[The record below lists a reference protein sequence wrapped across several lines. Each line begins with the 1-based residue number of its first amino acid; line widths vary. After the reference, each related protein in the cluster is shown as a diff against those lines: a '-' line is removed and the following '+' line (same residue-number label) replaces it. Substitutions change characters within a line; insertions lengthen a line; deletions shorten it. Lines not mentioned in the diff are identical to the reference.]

1 MAINLNNITINRI
14 GWKDDPDT
22 STPLDSGNLKE
33 MENNAESGINELKT
47 NVQTAFTDLLKLVFP
62 IGSTYITQTN
72 TNPST
77 ILGFGTWER
86 LKGKV
91 CLGLDED
98 DNDLK
103 TIGNTGGE
111 KTHQH
116 KYQVGSITSKNV
128 VANGGVFATKNADSS
143 IRGTSTT
150 IATGQEINNNSELG
164 SGTSWNYNDGYVV
177 VSTGTTS
184 LENNLQPY
192 QVVGYMWI
200 RKS

>member
-1 MAINLNNITINRI
+1 MAINLDNITINRI

-72 TNPST
+72 TNPSK

-98 DNDLK
+98 DANMNA
-103 TIGNTGGE
+103 IGKTGGE
-111 KTHQH
+111 KTHKLTISEMPSH
-116 KYQVGSITSKNV
+116 RHAINTNVNCTGFGS
-128 VANGGVFATKNADSS
+128 
-143 IRGTSTT
+143 
-150 IATGQEINNNSELG
+150 NNSLVRG
-164 SGTSWNYNDGYVV
+164 SGGTTEWKDNESYIK
-177 VSTGTTS
+177 STGDGAAH
-184 LENNLQPY
+184 NNMQPY

>member
-1 MAINLNNITINRI
+1 MAINLDNITINRI

-98 DNDLK
+98 DNDLQ

-111 KTHQH
+111 KTHTLTIEETPSHTHDFNYGERLLVQ
-116 KYQVGSITSKNV
+116 KGSDYAVPDYVNLTGKKIT
-128 VANGGVFATKNADSS
+128 
-143 IRGTSTT
+143 
-150 IATGQEINNNSELG
+150 
-164 SGTSWNYNDGYVV
+164 
-177 VSTGTTS
+177 TTS
-184 LENNLQPY
+184 AGGGQPHNNMQPY
-192 QVVGYMWI
+192 EVVGYMWI

>member
-1 MAINLNNITINRI
+1 MAINLDNIIINRI

-62 IGSTYITQTN
+62 IGSTYITQDN
-72 TNPST
+72 TDPKL

-98 DNDLK
+98 DVNMNAIGKTGGEKTHKLTINEMPNHTHLPTK
-103 TIGNTGGE
+103 NAALMAKSGTHELNQGSGGRSYEILTIGNTGGDQP
-111 KTHQH
+111 H
-116 KYQVGSITSKNV
+116 
-128 VANGGVFATKNADSS
+128 
-143 IRGTSTT
+143 
-150 IATGQEINNNSELG
+150 NNM
-164 SGTSWNYNDGYVV
+164 
-177 VSTGTTS
+177 
-184 LENNLQPY
+184 QPY
-192 QVVGYMWI
+192 EVVGYMWI

>member
-1 MAINLNNITINRI
+1 MAINLDNITINRI

-62 IGSTYITQTN
+62 IGSTYITQDN
-72 TNPST
+72 TDPKL

-86 LKGKV
+86 LKGRV

-98 DNDLK
+98 DTDLN
-103 TIGNTGGE
+103 TIGNVGGE
-111 KTHQH
+111 KKHTLTVQEMPQH
-116 KYQVGSITSKNV
+116 KHNFQESGRVVYWDAGLTPLGGLTTGSNVQVTYSSY
-128 VANGGVFATKNADSS
+128 TKNSGGNQS
-143 IRGTSTT
+143 H
-150 IATGQEINNNSELG
+150 NNM
-164 SGTSWNYNDGYVV
+164 
-177 VSTGTTS
+177 
-184 LENNLQPY
+184 QPY
-192 QVVGYMWI
+192 EVVGYMWI